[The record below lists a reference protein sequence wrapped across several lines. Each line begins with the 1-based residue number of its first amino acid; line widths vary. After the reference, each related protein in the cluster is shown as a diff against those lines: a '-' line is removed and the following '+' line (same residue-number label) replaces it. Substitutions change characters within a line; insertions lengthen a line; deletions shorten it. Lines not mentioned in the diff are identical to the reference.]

1 MKQNILLVLLAFS
14 GAAFGQQSFT
24 VNGKLTG
31 MSLPVSKV
39 LLYYRAGDKNMV
51 DSADVKN
58 STYSISGKLAEP
70 TLATLRVK
78 YAAAADGTQPKMS
91 RSRDLAAL
99 FLEPSVINVNSTD
112 SFSNIS
118 VNGSRAHEAY
128 LGLSRELKPVKDE
141 MSKASEKYSAA
152 AAAKDEPARK
162 AAENV
167 IDSLD
172 KVNREMTGAWVRKN
186 MESPIALY
194 AVSDFAGWDMD
205 VDAVEPLFM
214 QLPAATRELPSAK
227 TLAAA
232 IEVAKKTK
240 VGAMAMDFTQNDTLG
255 VPVKLSSFRGK
266 YLLVDFWASWCGPC
280 RRENPNVVKTYQAF
294 KDKNFTILGVS
305 LDQPGAKQKW
315 LDAIHNDNLTWTHVS
330 DLKFWQN
337 DVARL
342 YGIQAIPQNLL
353 LDPSGKIIAR
363 NLSGEQLAKKL
374 SEVIQP

>member
-1 MKQNILLVLLAFS
+1 
-14 GAAFGQQSFT
+14 
-24 VNGKLTG
+24 
-31 MSLPVSKV
+31 
-39 LLYYRAGDKNMV
+39 
-51 DSADVKN
+51 
-58 STYSISGKLAEP
+58 
-70 TLATLRVK
+70 
-78 YAAAADGTQPKMS
+78 MS

>member
-1 MKQNILLVLLAFS
+1 MKQNIVLALLAIS
-14 GAAFGQQSFT
+14 GAAIGQQSFT

-31 MSLPVSKV
+31 MSMPVSKV

-51 DSADVKN
+51 DSADVQN
-58 STYSISGKLAEP
+58 STYSISGKVAEP

-78 YAAAADGTQPKMS
+78 YAAAADGSQPKMS
-91 RSRDLAAL
+91 RARDLAGL
-99 FLEPSVINVNSTD
+99 FLEPAVITVNSVD

-118 VNGSRAHEAY
+118 VSGSRAHEAY
-128 LGLSRELKPVKDE
+128 LGLSRELKPVKDQ
-141 MSKASEKYSAA
+141 MSIANERYSAA
-152 AAAKDEPARK
+152 AAAKDEPNRK
-162 AAENV
+162 AAEQV

-172 KVNREMTGAWVRKN
+172 KVSREMTGVWVRKN
-186 MESPIALY
+186 IQSPIALY

-305 LDQPGAKQKW
+305 LDQPGARQKW

>member
-1 MKQNILLVLLAFS
+1 MKQNIVLALLAIS
-14 GAAFGQQSFT
+14 GTAIGQQSFT

-31 MSLPVSKV
+31 MSMPVSKV
-39 LLYYRAGDKNMV
+39 LLYYRSGDKNMV
-51 DSADVKN
+51 DSADVQH
-58 STYSISGKLAEP
+58 STYSISGKVAEP

-78 YAAAADGTQPKMS
+78 YAAAADGSQPKMS
-91 RSRDLAAL
+91 RARDLAGL
-99 FLEPSVINVNSTD
+99 FLEPAVITVNSVD

-118 VNGSRAHEAY
+118 VSGSRAHEAY
-128 LGLSRELKPVKDE
+128 LGLSRELKPVKDQ
-141 MSKASEKYSAA
+141 MSIASERYSAA
-152 AAAKDEPARK
+152 AAAKDEPNRK
-162 AAENV
+162 AAEQV

-186 MESPIALY
+186 IQSPIALY

-214 QLPAATRELPSAK
+214 QLPAATREFPSAK